1 MNVAI
6 VYGGYSPEW
15 VISEKSA
22 KVVRTHLHS
31 DRYRCT
37 LVRISEDGWHAHPAD
52 GIQCPIDR
60 NDFTYQ
66 HDGVRHRFDA
76 VFNAIHG
83 TPGED
88 GRLQGYFDMLGM
100 PYTSPGVA
108 GSALTFNKALCNGF
122 LRQFKDV
129 NIANSVIVLR
139 DAGYDTEA
147 ILDRVGL
154 PCFVKPSCA
163 GSSFGISKVKRRE
176 DFDAAMALAF
186 QHDHEVVV
194 EQFVKGIEVSCGVYR
209 FKGTTT
215 ALAGT
220 EIETANE
227 FFDYQAKY
235 EGASR
240 EITPPRVTEAESAAI
255 RETTV
260 KVFDRLGLKGMSRID
275 FIVKDGSPFL
285 IEVNTVPGLS
295 EESILPQ
302 QVKHAGMTLREFFE
316 KLVEEAVSGRN
327 A

>member
-1 MNVAI
+1 MQVAI

-22 KVVRTHLHS
+22 KVVFAHLNS
-31 DRYRCT
+31 DRHRCT
-37 LVRISEDGWHAHPAD
+37 MVHISEEGWHALTAD
-52 GIQCPIDR
+52 GQRIAIDR
-60 NDFTYQ
+60 NDFSFTA
-66 HDGVRHRFDA
+66 DGKQHRFDA

-88 GRLQGYFDMLGM
+88 GRLQGYFDMLGIA
-100 PYTSPGVA
+100 YTSPGVA
-108 GSALTFNKALCNGF
+108 GSAITFNKALCNGY
-122 LRQFKDV
+122 LRQFADV
-129 NIANSVIVLR
+129 NIATSVVIHKGDVFD
-139 DAGYDTEA
+139 DAA
-147 ILDRVGL
+147 ILGKVGL

-163 GSSFGISKVKRRE
+163 GSSFGISKVKRKE
-176 DFDAAMALAF
+176 DFAAAVAHAF
-186 QHDHEVVV
+186 EHDHEVVI
-194 EQFVKGIEVSCGVYR
+194 EQFINGTEVSCGVYR
-209 FKGTTT
+209 TKGETI

-240 EITPPRVTEAESAAI
+240 EITPPRVTDAEAKAI

-275 FIVKDGSPFL
+275 FIVMDGRPYL

-302 QVKHAGMTLREFFE
+302 QVRHAGITLSAFFAM
-316 KLVEEAVSGRN
+316 LVDEAVGK
-327 A
+327 

>member
-22 KVVRTHLHS
+22 KVVFTHLNSERH
-31 DRYRCT
+31 RCT
-37 LVRISEDGWHAHPAD
+37 LVRIAKEGWHARLAD
-52 GIQCPIDR
+52 GRQVEMDR
-60 NDFTYQ
+60 NDFSYQ
-66 HDGVRHRFDA
+66 VDGQRHSFDV

-88 GRLQGYFDMLGM
+88 GRLQGYFDMLGI

-122 LRQFKDV
+122 LRQYADV
-129 NIANSVIVLR
+129 NIATSVIIHR
-139 DAGYDTEA
+139 GDAIDVGS
-147 ILDRVGL
+147 ILARVGL

-163 GSSFGISKVKRRE
+163 GSSFGISKVKRAE
-176 DFDAAMALAF
+176 DFDAALTLAF
-186 QHDHEVVV
+186 EHDHEVVI
-194 EQFVKGIEVSCGVYR
+194 EQFIKGVEVSCGVYR
-209 FKGTTT
+209 TQGRTI

-240 EITPPRVTEAESAAI
+240 EITPPRVSDAEAAAI

-275 FIVKDGSPFL
+275 FIVMDGRPFL

-302 QVKHAGMTLREFFE
+302 QVRHAGLSLAAFFAM
-316 KLVEEAVSGRN
+316 LVDDAASPAGH
-327 A
+327 

>member
-22 KVVRTHLHS
+22 KVVFAHLNS

-37 LVRISEDGWHAHPAD
+37 MVHISEEGWYALTAD
-52 GIQCPIDR
+52 GQRIAIDR
-60 NDFTYQ
+60 NDFSFSSEGTK
-66 HDGVRHRFDA
+66 HRFDA

-88 GRLQGYFDMLGM
+88 GRLQGYFDMLGIA
-100 PYTSPGVA
+100 YTSPGVA
-108 GSALTFNKALCNGF
+108 GSAITFNKALCNGY
-122 LRQFKDV
+122 LRQFADV
-129 NIANSVIVLR
+129 HIATSVVIHR
-139 DAGYDTEA
+139 GDALDEAA

-176 DFDAAMALAF
+176 DFAAAIAHAF
-186 QHDHEVVV
+186 EHDHEVVI
-194 EQFVKGIEVSCGVYR
+194 EQFINGTEVSCGVYR
-209 FKGTTT
+209 TKGETI

-240 EITPPRVTEAESAAI
+240 EITPPRVTDAEAQAI

-275 FIVKDGSPFL
+275 FIVMDGRPYL

-302 QVKHAGMTLREFFE
+302 QVRHAGITLSAFFAM
-316 KLVEEAVSGRN
+316 LVDEAVAASVQ
-327 A
+327 